1 MSRRLPFV
9 LVLTLIAGCLTATAS
24 AQPPPRRRASRAG
37 GLNGRFAE
45 RSPAIG
51 KQLPDVSVFD
61 ADGNPLSLRSL
72 KEHYTVLVLGCLT

>member
-1 MSRRLPFV
+1 MSRRLSIL
-9 LVLTLIAGCLTATAS
+9 LVLALVAGYLTATAQS
-24 AQPPPRRRASRAG
+24 QPRSRRSRGG

-45 RSPAIG
+45 RSPDIG
-51 KQLPDVSVFD
+51 KTLPDVSAFD